1 MARLFQMKAFNY
13 PIIKL
18 TICLASG
25 ILVSDYIECSVVNVS
40 SILFVGLLTLTAAN
54 YYCKKHNKTLYWP
67 SLLVLILF
75 VLLGLLLSKIHSPK
89 FHQSHYTHLDKLT
102 ENHLFELEFV
112 VEKKLKPTIYNHRY
126 YVKIIRIDSI
136 PVSGTLLLNL
146 SKEST
151 IERFSVNS
159 SITTVSSINDIYSP
173 LNPYQFNYKNYLKN
187 HGIYHQITLKE
198 EIVFMG
204 LKKVNSLTA
213 YAEEIRDYLNIE
225 LKKLAFK
232 PIEIAF
238 LKALLLGQRQDISFD
253 IYENYKKAGVVHI
266 LAISGLHIG
275 ILLILLHF
283 ILRPLLY
290 FKHGKIIQSILIIV
304 ILWGFAIIAGLSA
317 SVVRAVTMFSL
328 FVLAKGL
335 NRQTNSL
342 NTLALSAFILLLIK
356 PEFCFD
362 VGFQL
367 SYAAVAA
374 IVIIKPVLDSWIV
387 LKNPIANFFL
397 DLLKVSVAAQLGVFP
412 LSLFY
417 FHQFPGLFFIT
428 NLIIIPC
435 LMLVLGLGAV
445 TLIFIGF
452 KNTPDIL
459 IEVLGAV
466 IQFMNNIVE
475 WVASK
480 EAFLFEN
487 ISFDAQALILSYLIL
502 MLLAAFYQNRS
513 FKNIILLGIAVVCFQ
528 ISVIQ
533 IPALHTRNS
542 FIIFHKSRHSLIG
555 LQTKQHLE
563 VHHTL
568 KNSNTERVIKD
579 YKVGAAIKKQCDDSI
594 RRLYQI
600 NDKSLLVVDSLGF
613 YSTKTQKPQWV
624 LLRQSPKINLSRLI
638 DSLNPEL
645 IIWDGSNY
653 KTDQERWK
661 FTCITKKIPFH
672 QTSEKGAFIVDF

>member
-159 SITTVSSINDIYSP
+159 SITTVSSINDIYPP

-198 EIVFMG
+198 EIVFTG
-204 LKKVNSLTA
+204 LKKANSLTA

-283 ILRPLLY
+283 ILRPLL
-290 FKHGKIIQSILIIV
+290 
-304 ILWGFAIIAGLSA
+304 
-317 SVVRAVTMFSL
+317 
-328 FVLAKGL
+328 
-335 NRQTNSL
+335 
-342 NTLALSAFILLLIK
+342 
-356 PEFCFD
+356 
-362 VGFQL
+362 
-367 SYAAVAA
+367 
-374 IVIIKPVLDSWIV
+374 
-387 LKNPIANFFL
+387 
-397 DLLKVSVAAQLGVFP
+397 
-412 LSLFY
+412 
-417 FHQFPGLFFIT
+417 
-428 NLIIIPC
+428 
-435 LMLVLGLGAV
+435 
-445 TLIFIGF
+445 
-452 KNTPDIL
+452 
-459 IEVLGAV
+459 
-466 IQFMNNIVE
+466 
-475 WVASK
+475 
-480 EAFLFEN
+480 
-487 ISFDAQALILSYLIL
+487 
-502 MLLAAFYQNRS
+502 
-513 FKNIILLGIAVVCFQ
+513 
-528 ISVIQ
+528 
-533 IPALHTRNS
+533 
-542 FIIFHKSRHSLIG
+542 
-555 LQTKQHLE
+555 
-563 VHHTL
+563 
-568 KNSNTERVIKD
+568 
-579 YKVGAAIKKQCDDSI
+579 
-594 RRLYQI
+594 
-600 NDKSLLVVDSLGF
+600 
-613 YSTKTQKPQWV
+613 
-624 LLRQSPKINLSRLI
+624 
-638 DSLNPEL
+638 
-645 IIWDGSNY
+645 
-653 KTDQERWK
+653 
-661 FTCITKKIPFH
+661 
-672 QTSEKGAFIVDF
+672 

>member
-1 MARLFQMKAFNY
+1 
-13 PIIKL
+13 
-18 TICLASG
+18 
-25 ILVSDYIECSVVNVS
+25 
-40 SILFVGLLTLTAAN
+40 
-54 YYCKKHNKTLYWP
+54 
-67 SLLVLILF
+67 
-75 VLLGLLLSKIHSPK
+75 
-89 FHQSHYTHLDKLT
+89 
-102 ENHLFELEFV
+102 
-112 VEKKLKPTIYNHRY
+112 
-126 YVKIIRIDSI
+126 
-136 PVSGTLLLNL
+136 
-146 SKEST
+146 
-151 IERFSVNS
+151 
-159 SITTVSSINDIYSP
+159 
-173 LNPYQFNYKNYLKN
+173 
-187 HGIYHQITLKE
+187 
-198 EIVFMG
+198 
-204 LKKVNSLTA
+204 
-213 YAEEIRDYLNIE
+213 
-225 LKKLAFK
+225 
-232 PIEIAF
+232 
-238 LKALLLGQRQDISFD
+238 
-253 IYENYKKAGVVHI
+253 
-266 LAISGLHIG
+266 
-275 ILLILLHF
+275 
-283 ILRPLLY
+283 LLY

>member
-1 MARLFQMKAFNY
+1 
-13 PIIKL
+13 
-18 TICLASG
+18 
-25 ILVSDYIECSVVNVS
+25 
-40 SILFVGLLTLTAAN
+40 
-54 YYCKKHNKTLYWP
+54 
-67 SLLVLILF
+67 
-75 VLLGLLLSKIHSPK
+75 
-89 FHQSHYTHLDKLT
+89 
-102 ENHLFELEFV
+102 
-112 VEKKLKPTIYNHRY
+112 
-126 YVKIIRIDSI
+126 
-136 PVSGTLLLNL
+136 
-146 SKEST
+146 
-151 IERFSVNS
+151 
-159 SITTVSSINDIYSP
+159 
-173 LNPYQFNYKNYLKN
+173 
-187 HGIYHQITLKE
+187 
-198 EIVFMG
+198 MG
-204 LKKVNSLTA
+204 LKEANSLTA

-232 PIEIAF
+232 PVEIAF

-253 IYENYKKAGVVHI
+253 IYENYKKAGAVHI

-275 ILLILLHF
+275 ILLFLLYF

-290 FKHGKIIQSILIIV
+290 FKHGKIIQSILIIF

-328 FVLAKGL
+328 FVIAKGL
-335 NRQTNSL
+335 NRQTVSL
-342 NTLALSAFILLLIK
+342 NTLALSAFILLVIK
-356 PEFCFD
+356 PGFCFD

-374 IVIIKPVLDSWIV
+374 IVIIKPVLDSWKL

-397 DLLKVSVAAQLGVFP
+397 DLLKVSVAAQLGVLP

-435 LMLVLGLGAV
+435 LMLVLGLGAI

-452 KNTPDIL
+452 KNTPEI
-459 IEVLGAV
+459 IVEVLGGV
-466 IQFMNNIVE
+466 IQLMNNVVE

-487 ISFDAQALILSYLIL
+487 ISFNAQDLILSYLIL
-502 MLLAAFYQNRS
+502 ILLAVFYQNKS
-513 FKNIILLGIAVVCFQ
+513 FKNTILLGIAVICFQ
-528 ISVIQ
+528 ISSIQ
-533 IPALHTRNS
+533 IPGLNNRNS

-563 VHHTL
+563 IHHSL
-568 KNSNTERVIKD
+568 KNSNTERIIKD

-613 YSTKTQKPQWV
+613 YSPKTQKPQ
-624 LLRQSPKINLSRLI
+624 
-638 DSLNPEL
+638 
-645 IIWDGSNY
+645 
-653 KTDQERWK
+653 
-661 FTCITKKIPFH
+661 
-672 QTSEKGAFIVDF
+672 

>member
-18 TICLASG
+18 TIYFASG
-25 ILVSDYIECSVVNVS
+25 ILVSDYIGLSVVNLLYS
-40 SILFVGLLTLTAAN
+40 LSIGLLILIISN
-54 YYCKKHNKTLYWP
+54 YYCKKQNKTLYWP

-75 VLLGLLLSKIHSPK
+75 VLIGIIVSKTHSPK
-89 FHQSHYTHLDKLT
+89 FHKSHYTHLEKLK
-102 ENHLFELEFV
+102 ENNLFELEFL
-112 VEKKLKPTIYNHRY
+112 VEKKLKSTIYNHRY
-126 YVKIIRIDSI
+126 YVKLIRIDSK

-146 SKEST
+146 NKEST
-151 IERFSVNS
+151 IERLSVNS
-159 SITTVSSINDIYSP
+159 RITTVSSINDIYPS

-187 HGIYHQITLKE
+187 HGIYHQITLEE
-198 EIVFMG
+198 EIIFMG
-204 LKKVNSLTA
+204 LKEANSLTA

-232 PIEIAF
+232 PVEIAF

-253 IYENYKKAGVVHI
+253 IYENYKKAGAVHI

-275 ILLILLHF
+275 ILLFLLYF

-290 FKHGKIIQSILIIV
+290 FKHGKIIQSILIIF

-328 FVLAKGL
+328 FVIAKGL
-335 NRQTNSL
+335 NRQTVSL
-342 NTLALSAFILLLIK
+342 NTLALSAFILLVIK
-356 PEFCFD
+356 PGFCFD

-374 IVIIKPVLDSWIV
+374 IVIIKPDLDSWKL

-397 DLLKVSVAAQLGVFP
+397 DLLKVSVAAQLGVLP

-435 LMLVLGLGAV
+435 LMLVLGLGAI

-452 KNTPDIL
+452 KNTPEI
-459 IEVLGAV
+459 IVEVLGGV
-466 IQFMNNIVE
+466 IQLMNNVVE

-487 ISFDAQALILSYLIL
+487 ISFNAQDLILSYLIL
-502 MLLAAFYQNRS
+502 ILLAVFYQNKS
-513 FKNIILLGIAVVCFQ
+513 FKNTILLGIAVICFQ
-528 ISVIQ
+528 ISSIQ
-533 IPALHTRNS
+533 IPGLNNRNS

-563 VHHTL
+563 IHHSL
-568 KNSNTERVIKD
+568 KNSNTERIIKD
-579 YKVGAAIKKQCDDSI
+579 YKVGAAIKKQFDDSI
-594 RRLYQI
+594 KRLYQI

-613 YSTKTQKPQWV
+613 YSPKTQKPQWI
-624 LLRQSPKINLSRLI
+624 LLRQSPKINLDRLI

-653 KTDQERWK
+653 KSDQERWK
-661 FTCITKKIPFH
+661 LSCITKKIPFH
-672 QTSEKGAFIVDF
+672 QTSEKGAFIINY